1 MDKTIDSLMKSTRF
15 NYINDDSKRKIA
27 HAAEQV
33 MIALNGMSKYETK
46 KTLQV
51 VKLLLDDYFV
61 VSLDKTEE
69 TCSK

>member
-1 MDKTIDSLMKSTRF
+1 MDKTIDSLMESTRF
-15 NYINDDSKRKIA
+15 DYINDDSKRKIA

>member
-1 MDKTIDSLMKSTRF
+1 MDKAIAFWMNRRF
-15 NYINDDSKRKIA
+15 DCVNNDSKRKIA

-33 MIALNGMSKYETK
+33 MVALNGMSKYETE
-46 KTLQV
+46 KTLQM
-51 VKLLLDDYFV
+51 VKLLLDDFLV

>member
-15 NYINDDSKRKIA
+15 DYINDDSKRKIA